1 MNKVSAHPHTRIAA
15 TTPASMLN
23 FVKLGMQIL
32 GGAEAAQNPNYS
44 TPTCTALHTLRAT
57 ASNPQQL

>member
-1 MNKVSAHPHTRIAA
+1 
-15 TTPASMLN
+15 MLN